1 MTSMWMIRGD
11 GGRLYDNFKE
21 EGVVAIG
28 WSELADAKPG
38 MTRAELASMYQKKRP
53 EFKSSTIIS
62 GASQVWRF
70 LNEMRQGDLV
80 VTYDP
85 SLREYL
91 VGKIDGPAFV
101 ASDAAVDGM
110 SILRKVAW
118 HGAVNRDSLSVKAK
132 NSLGSTLTVFMVP
145 ASVATELAG
154 VVRGA
159 KVDKETD
166 IEDEGLGHD
175 SKELLQDLE
184 GRALEFTKDRVSKL
198 DWDEMQELVAGILR
212 AIGYKTRIARS
223 GPDRGADIVASPDGL
238 GFEMP
243 RIVVEVKHR
252 QGQIGSKEVRS
263 FLGGRH
269 KDDRGL
275 YVSTGGYSKD
285 SRYEA
290 DRAGIPLTLW
300 DLDDLVR
307 NLVENY
313 EKLDSEIKQLVALK
327 RVYWPV

>member
-70 LNEMRQGDLV
+70 LNEMQQGDLV